1 MSRSRRTK
9 YHSQGTERAYRF
21 KRYAPFIHSSVASKL
36 GHGMS
41 ATVYVQTSVDE
52 TLSSIEEMLF
62 HETTLAEKSWILNV
76 CMHCAYVCAC
86 ICIQTAYR
94 LDEEPKYLRPTM
106 V

>member
-52 TLSSIEEMLF
+52 TFTVKKTVNLQKRCYFNGKGISVF
-62 HETTLAEKSWILNV
+62 QH
-76 CMHCAYVCAC
+76 
-86 ICIQTAYR
+86 
-94 LDEEPKYLRPTM
+94 
-106 V
+106 